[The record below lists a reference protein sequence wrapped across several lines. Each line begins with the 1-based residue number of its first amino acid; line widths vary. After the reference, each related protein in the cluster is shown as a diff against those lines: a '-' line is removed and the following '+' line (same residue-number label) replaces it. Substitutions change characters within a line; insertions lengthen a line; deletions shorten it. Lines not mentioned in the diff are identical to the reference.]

1 MFAMRGRRYLVL
13 AAIAAATV
21 AALFLWHDD
30 ARASRAKSYVNNMA
44 DKAGV
49 GASKAKQAGPSRVR
63 YLAEPT
69 WTPPPTRDPFP
80 ALSAPGGRAPAVP
93 AWNRPAERAHE
104 RYGLDYAPPLLIGF
118 TRSWP
123 VLLQA
128 VVSYIAAGWPPEGIW
143 VVENT
148 GGGAH
153 RANARGLLTMQN
165 PLFLDHAALGRL
177 GVRVVGAPVLLSF
190 AQLQNYYTSLAHEH
204 RWPYYFW
211 SHMDVLVLSLED
223 GLDGVTPPARRPG
236 YRSVYELCLAEL
248 QRSRAGPEP
257 WSNVFFSY
265 DHLSLV
271 NREAYD
277 DVGGWDP
284 FIPYYMNDCDM
295 HSRLS
300 MRNWTQRNA
309 RSSIVTDVSAVLD
322 DLRALYRDPEVEP
335 AFSDPNPPPPA
346 LDGGQNRAGDQNRD
360 RGQEPPPAPKPP
372 SRPRHRQ
379 EARLAPC
386 DPRTAATPDACAQ
399 AYYLKLKG
407 VADSMFHHKHGD
419 RGRNTWQ
426 LGQRGGHGEPYHYP
440 ARGLAEAVD
449 VMTEAG
455 REVFRRKWGHR
466 DCDLLSGTQLRF
478 DDQWRV
484 AKDWE

>member
-1 MFAMRGRRYLVL
+1 MFAMRGRRYVLL
-13 AAIAAATV
+13 AAAMTAVLT
-21 AALFLWHDD
+21 ALFLLRDE
-30 ARASRAKSYVNNMA
+30 ARATRAKDYVNHIV

-49 GASKAKQAGPSRVR
+49 GRKTKGKAPEPSPVR
-63 YLAEPT
+63 YLPTPT
-69 WTPPPTRDPFP
+69 WTPPPVRDPFP
-80 ALSAPGGRAPAVP
+80 ALSTAGAAPPPVP
-93 AWNRPAERAHE
+93 AWNRPRPNAHAD
-104 RYGLDYAPPLLIGF
+104 YGLDYAPPLLIGF
-118 TRSWP
+118 TRTWP

-128 VVSYIAAGWPPEGIW
+128 VVSYLAAGWPADSIW

-153 RANARGLLTMQN
+153 RANADGRLTLQN
-165 PLFLDHAALGRL
+165 PLFLDHGALRRL
-177 GVRVVGAPVLLSF
+177 GVRVVATPVLLSF
-190 AQLQNYYTSLAHEH
+190 AQLQNYYTTLAHEH
-204 RWPYYFW
+204 AWPYYFW

-223 GLDGVTPPARRPG
+223 GLDGVTPAAGQPG

-248 QRSRAGPEP
+248 QRSRDGGHR

-300 MRNWTQRNA
+300 MRNWTQRDA

-322 DLRALYRDPEVEP
+322 DLRALYRDPSVEP
-335 AFSDPNPPPPA
+335 VFTDPNPPPPPSPA
-346 LDGGQNRAGDQNRD
+346 AAHGKRS
-360 RGQEPPPAPKPP
+360 EPPRADDAPG
-372 SRPRHRQ
+372 S
-379 EARLAPC
+379 AG
-386 DPRTAATPDACAQ
+386 PDAAAR
-399 AYYLKLKG
+399 AYFLKLKA
-407 VADSMFHHKHGD
+407 VADSMFHYKHGE

-426 LGQRGGHGEPYHYP
+426 LGQQGGQGEPYYYP

-455 REVFRRKWGHR
+455 RDVFRRKWGHR
-466 DCDLLSGTQLRF
+466 DCDLLSGTKLRF

-484 AKDWE
+484 AKDWK